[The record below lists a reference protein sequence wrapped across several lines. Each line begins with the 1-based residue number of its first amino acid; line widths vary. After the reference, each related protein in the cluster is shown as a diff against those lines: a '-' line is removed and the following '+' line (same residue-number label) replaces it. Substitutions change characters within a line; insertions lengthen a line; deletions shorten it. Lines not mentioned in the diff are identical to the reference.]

1 MSKYQDSDYAVN
13 KFSKGIVYRFSNETI
28 EITLE
33 AYLRDNPGKTKA
45 DFAALKALS
54 DEIYYEQDRAD
65 SAQTR
70 KDISIHGLEE
80 TQGCATRPL
89 DEEWLEQL
97 IEIQN
102 RKYARQALRRLLQS
116 GVLTDVQRRRFFL
129 HVFKGLSTRQIAHLD
144 GTSHQAVAK
153 SLNLAI
159 AKLKK
164 FFDEQG

>member
-33 AYLRDNPGKTKA
+33 AYLRDNPGKTEG

-65 SAQTR
+65 RAQTR

-80 TQGCATRPL
+80 TQSCATRPL
-89 DEEWLEQL
+89 DEVWLEQL

-116 GVLTDVQRRRFFL
+116 GVLTDIQRRRFFL
-129 HVFKGLSTRQIAHLD
+129 HVFKGQSTRQIARLD

>member
-1 MSKYQDSDYAVN
+1 M
-13 KFSKGIVYRFSNETI
+13 
-28 EITLE
+28 
-33 AYLRDNPGKTKA
+33 
-45 DFAALKALS
+45 KALS

-70 KDISIHGLEE
+70 KDISIHGLE
-80 TQGCATRPL
+80 TQSCATRPL

-116 GVLTDVQRRRFFL
+116 GVLTNVQRRRFFL
-129 HVFKGLSTRQIAHLD
+129 HVFQGQSTRQIARLD

-159 AKLKK
+159 AKLKN